1 MPDTHKQGT
10 PLSPQKK
17 VFGEGG
23 GLGEE
28 TPGHA
33 ARSNGETLASG
44 APADVPTVINT
55 IAMVGARG
63 GMGKLI
69 AAKSRAV
76 GIEVR
81 ELGRPLTPAD
91 IRAAVAGAELVLVSV
106 PVYATAEVTAL
117 LAPHLA
123 APQILAD
130 VGSVKTLPIA
140 AMVEGYAGPVVG
152 THPLFGPEPAA
163 DDGLRVA
170 VMDGRPGLDRWAT
183 ELVAAWCRRVGFA
196 PFASTAEEHDRAA
209 AYVQGLNFVTTVA
222 YLAAQ
227 TAGDA
232 VAKYLTPSFAR
243 RLAAA
248 EKLITKDAALFTALF
263 EANPYSHETVRNY
276 RNFLNIA
283 AGGDIDLLVRRAE
296 AWWTAKPE
304 QKDNP

>member
-1 MPDTHKQGT
+1 MPDKKTT
-10 PLSPQKK
+10 ATSPSTQEK

-23 GLGEE
+23 GPGEE

-33 ARSNGETLASG
+33 ARSDGETRPVG
-44 APADVPTVINT
+44 VPNAIST
-55 IAMVGARG
+55 IALVGARG
-63 GMGKLI
+63 GMGKLVANRCQ
-69 AAKSRAV
+69 AAGVA
-76 GIEVR
+76 VR
-81 ELGRPLTPAD
+81 ELDRPLTD
-91 IRAAVAGAELVLVSV
+91 DGIAVALAGADMVLVSV
-106 PVYATAEVTAL
+106 PVYATAEVTAR

-152 THPLFGPEPAA
+152 THPLFGPAPAQ

-170 VMDGRPGLDRWAT
+170 VMDGRPGQDVWAT
-183 ELVAAWCRRVGFA
+183 ELVADWCRRIGFA
-196 PFASTAEEHDRAA
+196 PFPSTAEEHDKAA

-227 TAGDA
+227 AAGGE
-232 VAKYLTPSFAR
+232 VRKYLTPSFER
-243 RLAAA
+243 RLVAA

-263 EANPYSHETVRNY
+263 EANPHSHEAVRNY

-296 AWWTAKPE
+296 AWWTEKTE
-304 QKDNP
+304 KKDNP

>member
-1 MPDTHKQGT
+1 MADTHKQGT
-10 PLSPQKK
+10 PAAPQEK

-33 ARSNGETLASG
+33 ARRKGETLATG
-44 APADVPTVINT
+44 AQAGVPTAINT

-69 AAKSRAV
+69 AARSRAV

-81 ELGRPLTPAD
+81 ELGRPLTEAD

-106 PVYATAEVTAL
+106 PVYATAEVTGL
-117 LAPHLA
+117 LAPHMA

-130 VGSVKTLPIA
+130 VGSVKTLPVA
-140 AMVEGYAGPVVG
+140 AMVEGYSGPVVG

-170 VMDGRPGLDRWAT
+170 VMDGRPGEDAWAT
-183 ELVAAWCRRVGFA
+183 GLVADWCRRVGFA

-222 YLAAQ
+222 YLASQSADSGVQ
-227 TAGDA
+227 
-232 VAKYLTPSFAR
+232 KYLTPSFTR
-243 RLAAA
+243 RLVSA

-263 EANPYSHETVRNY
+263 EANPYSHEMIRNY

-296 AWWTAKPE
+296 AWWTAKTE